1 MFVGSATAQTQEA
14 PVSPRLAPV
23 ALLQFVEIPKP
34 PQPPDYLAI
43 KRASDEHIAAEQA
56 EADKRKADCDTA
68 GGHLEG
74 TECIVPP
81 PPPLPVVSYPTAY
94 TQPVYNSYGNNYT
107 AGQCTWYV
115 ASRVSVPSS
124 MGNATN
130 WGYGLSAAGWSH
142 TLAPGSVGVGH
153 VGIGHV
159 VYVEALTAAGVL
171 ISDMNYAGPFV
182 VTSRTVSPGEYEW
195 LHN

>member
-56 EADKRKADCDTA
+56 EADKRKADCDAA
-68 GGHLEG
+68 GGHLEDA
-74 TECIVPP
+74 ECIVPP
-81 PPPLPVVSYPTAY
+81 PPPLPVVSYPPAY

-107 AGQCTWYV
+107 AGGTLFGSAGY
-115 ASRVSVPSS
+115 ASPY
-124 MGNATN
+124 GNCVLEPGVN
-130 WGYGLSAAGWSH
+130 NPGYGNPIDWPALYSAPHIGSTVLFFFNHTAVVTGIWSNGDIEVRHQNAAG
-142 TLAPGSVGVGH
+142 APTRYS
-153 VGIGHV
+153 
-159 VYVEALTAAGVL
+159 AGV
-171 ISDMNYAGPFV
+171 IRGY
-182 VTSRTVSPGEYEW
+182 R
-195 LHN
+195 